1 MTTPTPLEVM
11 QTAAAAATGGNGN
24 GQPAQQPPSGSG
36 TPPAQTP
43 TDPDAP
49 SISQSHMNHLLATQ
63 KRDIQAKY
71 ADYDDKA
78 AAAEKYNSLVAA
90 SRSAEE
96 QAADLNGRL
105 ATRERDVADRDATIM
120 RYRLAGAAQLPA
132 DLWDMVGGTDETSI
146 NANIE
151 KLKRHMAPAAA
162 PQPPQQTR
170 PAPTPGQ
177 GRPPANGDG
186 KPSGSVS
193 GGRDLFN
200 KSRKSSTKS
209 D

>member
-11 QTAAAAATGGNGN
+11 QTAAAAAANGNGN
-24 GQPAQQPPSGSG
+24 AQQPQPGSG
-36 TPPAQTP
+36 TPPAAP
-43 TDPDAP
+43 VTDPDAP

-63 KRDIQAKY
+63 KREIQSKY

-96 QAADLNGRL
+96 QAADLTGRL
-105 ATRERDVADRDATIM
+105 ATRDRDVSERDATIM
-120 RYRLAGAAQLPA
+120 RYRLAGTAQLPA

-151 KLKRHMAPAAA
+151 KLKRHMAPATAA
-162 PQPPQQTR
+162 AQPPQQPQR

-177 GRPPANGDG
+177 GRPPTSDG

-200 KSRKSSTKS
+200 KSRKNTKS